1 MNTFFCADP
10 GEKDMDHD
18 DAVKL
23 MAVERYL
30 LDEMTSELRDEFEEH
45 MFDCAECTVDLRAG
59 SAFIREAK
67 LQLPELTASSP
78 ALRPAAPLRPASRT
92 TARSGAGFGDWFAW
106 LRPAF
111 AVPVFAAMLAVIAY
125 QNIDTIP
132 SLRASASS
140 PRLVPWV
147 SYHTGTRGA
156 ARLDV
161 PADRKQ
167 GAVVV
172 IELSQEIP
180 YANYVFDL
188 YDLQGKRFWTE
199 TVSASNQADN
209 GNGTFSLMIPGAG
222 LEQGNYTLV
231 ISGVNAQGA
240 RTEIDRHIFDIHFE
254 D

>member
-1 MNTFFCADP
+1 MNTVCCADP
-10 GEKDMDHD
+10 GEKDMDHNQ
-18 DAVKL
+18 AVQL

-45 MFDCAECTVDLRAG
+45 LFDCAECTVDLRAG

-67 LQLPELTASSP
+67 LQLPEMAASSP
-78 ALRPAAPLRPASRT
+78 ALRPAAPVRPSPAPRPKV
-92 TARSGAGFGDWFAW
+92 DWFAW

-132 SLRASASS
+132 SLRASSSS

-147 SYHTGTRGA
+147 SYHAGTRGA

-188 YDLQGKRFWTE
+188 YDLQGKRSWTE
-199 TVSASNQADN
+199 TVSAPTQTGD
-209 GNGTFSLMIPGAG
+209 GTGMFSLMLPGAG
-222 LEQGNYTLV
+222 LEQGDYTLV
-231 ISGVNAQGA
+231 ISGVSAQGA
-240 RTEIDRHIFDIHFE
+240 RTEIERRILNVHFE